1 MLILTRYIEEG
12 MSIGNDIHLKVL
24 GIRGK
29 QVKLGIEAPPNLKI
43 FREEL
48 GWAEAQGL
56 LPEGF
61 QKTLALSKKRG

>member
-1 MLILTRYIEEG
+1 MLILTRCIAEG
-12 MSIGNDIHLKVL
+12 MSLGNDIHIKVL
-24 GIRGK
+24 EIRGK
-29 QVKLGIEAPPNLKI
+29 QIRLGIEAPPNLKI

-56 LPEGF
+56 SPEGF